1 MIALTTRIPKPTL
14 ERLPLYHRA
23 VESYLAKDQEAI
35 SSQELGR
42 EIGVD
47 DYQVRK
53 DLSWLG
59 AGGRPG
65 YGYEARHLLERFEE
79 VLGLKRDHTAV
90 VIGAGHLGTALSHY
104 SGFRRYGLRILAL
117 FDRDPNKVGK
127 QLGDIPILDIGELG
141 SIIKEQH
148 VPLAIITVPA
158 PEAQRVVNLAI
169 EAGIKAIWNFAP
181 ASIQVPPEIIVRNE
195 DLAVGLA
202 TLSHY
207 IVYGRPSD

>member
-1 MIALTTRIPKPTL
+1 MNMRIPKPTL

-23 VESYLAKDQEAI
+23 VESFMAKGREAI

-65 YGYEARHLLERFEE
+65 YGYDTSYLLARLEE
-79 VLGLKRDHTAV
+79 VLGLAREHTAV
-90 VIGAGHLGTALSHY
+90 VIGAGHLGSALSQY
-104 SGFRRYGLRILAL
+104 SGFRRYGLQILAL
-117 FDRDPNKVGK
+117 FDRDVTKVGK
-127 QLGDIPILDIGELG
+127 YLGDIPIFDIRELG
-141 SIIKEQH
+141 RIIKEQRI
-148 VPLAIITVPA
+148 PLAIITVPA
-158 PEAQRVVNLAI
+158 REAQRVVDLAV
-169 EAGIKAIWNFAP
+169 EAGVKAIWNFAP
-181 ASIQVPPEIIVRNE
+181 ASIQVPPGIILRNE

-207 IVYGRPSD
+207 IVYGQPSD